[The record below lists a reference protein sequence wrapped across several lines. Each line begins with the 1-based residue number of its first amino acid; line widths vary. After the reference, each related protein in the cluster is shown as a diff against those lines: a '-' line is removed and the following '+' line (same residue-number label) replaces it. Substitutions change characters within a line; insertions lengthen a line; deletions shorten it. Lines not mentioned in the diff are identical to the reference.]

1 MKKTKLIAFSAAAAL
16 SLSALPQFTAFAQS
30 SDMGIV
36 ILHTNDVHCGINAN
50 DDTFGYADLA
60 AYRTKLEAEGYT
72 TLLVDAG
79 DSVQGDV
86 IGTLSDGSFPLQI
99 MNEVGYDIAVP
110 GNHEFDYGMDNFFSL
125 KDSAE
130 FPYISANFVDL
141 TSGDTVIDSY
151 KIIDADGVK
160 IGFVGI
166 STPETITKSTPDFFK
181 NDNGDYIYG
190 FCSGNN
196 GEELY
201 NAVQSAVDSAS
212 ADGAD
217 YIVAVGHLGIDA
229 QSSPWTSKEVISNVS
244 GIDVFIDGHSHSVI
258 DGETVTDKNGE
269 SVLLTSTGTKL
280 STIGTVTISDDEISS
295 KLVSKSDY
303 VVSDDTSSSEYAAYA
318 EIDSFIKG
326 IEAEYSE
333 LANTVVAKTDVDL
346 TIIKPGTDER
356 VIRNKETNLG
366 DLCADAYRS
375 ILDADIAFVN
385 GGGIRANIEKGDIT
399 YAEIIAVHPFGNS
412 ACLIEATG
420 QQILD
425 ALELG
430 ASNTPEESGGFLQ
443 VSGLTYEIHTDIPSS
458 VVLSDNKEFV
468 KVDGEYRVKNVMVGG
483 EPLDLDKTYT
493 LASHN
498 YMLKAGGDGYT
509 MFSGCNILRDEVMID
524 NQVLITY
531 ITDTLGGSV
540 GAEYS
545 EPYGQGRITIISDEE
560 TTDTENTKG
569 SPDTGASDVAVFIAV
584 MSVSAGVAFVSRSRK
599 K

>member
-1 MKKTKLIAFSAAAAL
+1 MKKTKLIAFAAAAVL
-16 SLSALPQFTAFAQS
+16 SCAALPQVTAFAQS

-36 ILHTNDVHCGINAN
+36 ILHTNDVHCGINAD

-60 AYRTKLEAEGYT
+60 AYRAKLEAEGYT

-99 MNEVGYDIAVP
+99 TNEMGYDLAVP
-110 GNHEFDYGMDNFFSL
+110 GNHEFDFGMDNFFSL

-141 TSGDTVIDSY
+141 TSGDTVLDSY

-160 IGFVGI
+160 IGFVGV
-166 STPETITKSTPDFFK
+166 STPETITKSTPAFFK

-190 FCSGNN
+190 FCSGDN
-196 GEELY
+196 GKELY
-201 NAVQSAVDSAS
+201 NAVQSAVDSAC
-212 ADGAD
+212 ADGAA

-258 DGETVTDKNGE
+258 DGEKVTDKNGE
-269 SVLLTSTGTKL
+269 SVLLTSAGTKL
-280 STIGTVTISDDEISS
+280 STIGTVTISNDKISS
-295 KLVSKSDY
+295 KLVTKSDY

-318 EIDSFIKG
+318 GIDSFIKG

-346 TIIKPGTDER
+346 TINRPGTDER
-356 VIRNKETNLG
+356 IIRNNETNLG

-375 ILDADIAFVN
+375 LLDADIAFVN

-458 VVLSDNKEFV
+458 VVLTDNKEFV

-509 MFSGCNILRDEVMID
+509 MFSGCNILKDEVMID

-531 ITDTLGGSV
+531 ITDTLGGNV
-540 GAEYS
+540 GAEYA

-560 TTDTENTKG
+560 TADTDNKKG
-569 SPDTGASDVAVFIAV
+569 SPDTGVSDVAMVIAV
-584 MSVSAGVAFVSRSRK
+584 MSVSAAVAFVSRKRIR
-599 K
+599 

>member
-166 STPETITKSTPDFFK
+166 STPETITKSTPAFFK

-201 NAVQSAVDSAS
+201 NAVQSAVDSA
-212 ADGAD
+212 
-217 YIVAVGHLGIDA
+217 
-229 QSSPWTSKEVISNVS
+229 K
-244 GIDVFIDGHSHSVI
+244 
-258 DGETVTDKNGE
+258 
-269 SVLLTSTGTKL
+269 
-280 STIGTVTISDDEISS
+280 IG
-295 KLVSKSDY
+295 
-303 VVSDDTSSSEYAAYA
+303 
-318 EIDSFIKG
+318 
-326 IEAEYSE
+326 
-333 LANTVVAKTDVDL
+333 
-346 TIIKPGTDER
+346 
-356 VIRNKETNLG
+356 
-366 DLCADAYRS
+366 
-375 ILDADIAFVN
+375 
-385 GGGIRANIEKGDIT
+385 RAH
-399 YAEIIAVHPFGNS
+399 V
-412 ACLIEATG
+412 
-420 QQILD
+420 
-425 ALELG
+425 
-430 ASNTPEESGGFLQ
+430 
-443 VSGLTYEIHTDIPSS
+443 
-458 VVLSDNKEFV
+458 
-468 KVDGEYRVKNVMVGG
+468 
-483 EPLDLDKTYT
+483 
-493 LASHN
+493 
-498 YMLKAGGDGYT
+498 
-509 MFSGCNILRDEVMID
+509 
-524 NQVLITY
+524 
-531 ITDTLGGSV
+531 
-540 GAEYS
+540 
-545 EPYGQGRITIISDEE
+545 
-560 TTDTENTKG
+560 
-569 SPDTGASDVAVFIAV
+569 
-584 MSVSAGVAFVSRSRK
+584 
-599 K
+599 

>member
-1 MKKTKLIAFSAAAAL
+1 MKKTKLIAFTAAAAL
-16 SLSALPQFTAFAQS
+16 SLSALPQFTAFAER

-60 AYRTKLEAEGYT
+60 AYRAKLEAEGYT

-99 MNEVGYDIAVP
+99 MNEMGYDLAVP
-110 GNHEFDYGMDNFFSL
+110 GNHEFDFGMDNFFSL

-141 TSGDTVIDSY
+141 TSGDTVLDSY

-160 IGFVGI
+160 IGFIGI
-166 STPETITKSTPDFFK
+166 STPETITKSTPAFFK

-217 YIVAVGHLGIDA
+217 YIVAVGHLGIDE

-269 SVLLTSTGTKL
+269 SVLLASTGTKL

-303 VVSDDTSSSEYAAYA
+303 VVSDDTSSSEYAAYT

-333 LANTVVAKTDVDL
+333 LANTVVAKTNIDL

-356 VIRNKETNLG
+356 IIRNNETNLG

-375 ILDADIAFVN
+375 LLDADIAFVN

-458 VVLSDNKEFV
+458 VVLTDNKEFV

-483 EPLDLDKTYT
+483 EPLELDKTYT

-509 MFSGCNILRDEVMID
+509 MFSGCNILKDEVMID

-531 ITDTLGGSV
+531 ITDTLGGNV
-540 GAEYS
+540 GDEYA
-545 EPYGQGRITIISDEE
+545 EPYGQGRITIISGED
-560 TTDTENTKG
+560 TADTDNKKG
-569 SPDTGASDVAVFIAV
+569 SPDTGVSGVAVFIAV
-584 MSVSAGVAFVSRSRK
+584 MSVSAAIAFVSRNRK
-599 K
+599 R